1 MFVSSFRKVRK
12 NALTQKIPLLFSLQK
27 INFLFISMKQYIV
40 TIIKSFLKKKNLIM
54 TTDSNL
60 KKKKIINVVKSITQT
75 SITLNVF
82 SPSPFQWNI
91 WSINLYVC
99 AYMYIHVP
107 IKTGELTN
115 SIKENPIL
123 TSCHVY

>member
-40 TIIKSFLKKKNLIM
+40 TIIKSFKKKKNLIM